1 MIDQIQATEQPVAVC
16 MLRKPLFRRK
26 LCHEKIP
33 TNSKEF
39 TYTPPVKIRRAYIT
53 VAAVSAFEGKTFF
66 FLKKKKKS
74 FEVTIL
80 GSYSNPNGKAL
91 AKNHTYRP
99 MKQK

>member
-66 FLKKKKKS
+66 FLKKKK
-74 FEVTIL
+74 
-80 GSYSNPNGKAL
+80 NPLRLPSLEAIVIQMVR
-91 AKNHTYRP
+91 HW
-99 MKQK
+99 QKIIHIDQ